1 MRAVVYQH
9 ERDEDLALFEQPL
22 MRAGFTL
29 ESRYRTADPQDADAE
44 LLVVLGGMMAVY
56 ESHLHPFLSDE
67 IAVLRSRLATG
78 RPILAICLGSQLL
91 AQAAGARVFKGERG
105 EELGTTPLALTADGA
120 RDPVLGPHSGLRV
133 AHWHGDTFTAVP
145 GAPLLASTPS
155 YPQVF
160 RINDSYGFQ
169 CHIELDAP
177 LFQAWLQRWERSADA
192 FPPLA
197 AAPLD
202 RLRESL
208 ASHFAAA
215 CRRRS

>member
-9 ERDEDLALFEQPL
+9 ERDEDLALFAQPL
-22 MRAGFTL
+22 VRAGFAL
-29 ESRYRTADPQDADAE
+29 ESRYWAPDPQDAGAD

-56 ESHLHPFLSDE
+56 ERHLHPFLDDE
-67 IAVLRSRLATG
+67 IAVLRRRLATG
-78 RPILAICLGSQLL
+78 RPTLAICLGSQLL

-105 EELGTTPLALTADGA
+105 EELGTTPLTLTPDGA
-120 RDPVLGPHSGLRV
+120 ADPILSEHDGLRV
-133 AHWHGDTFTAVP
+133 AHWHGDTFSAVP

-160 RINDSYGFQ
+160 RIGDSYGFQ

-177 LFQAWLQRWERSADA
+177 LFQAWLQRWERSTEG
-192 FPPLA
+192 FPPLV
-197 AAPLD
+197 AAPLE

-215 CRRRS
+215 CQGRS